1 MNPPEGAHEP
11 STAHVP
17 GWNPA
22 FDASGL
28 TAELLST
35 SDATS
40 PDYGGVSG
48 RVRLACPPDR
58 AELTLVS
65 R

>member
-1 MNPPEGAHEP
+1 VD
-11 STAHVP
+11 STPYGLAIVT
-17 GWNPA
+17 

-48 RVRLACPPDR
+48 RVRLTCPPDR